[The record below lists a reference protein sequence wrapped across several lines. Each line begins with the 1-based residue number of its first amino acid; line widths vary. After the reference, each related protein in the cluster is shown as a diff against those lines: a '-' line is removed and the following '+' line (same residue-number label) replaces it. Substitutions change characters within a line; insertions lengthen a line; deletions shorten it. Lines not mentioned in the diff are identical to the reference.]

1 MRIMNYSQ
9 ASNLILKNP
18 DSAYTYKCLRWF
30 LIWRRFACLVNTL
43 HLKLFL
49 FSLYKSVLWE
59 EKKAKYSE
67 CTGKKEIFPSMVRK
81 HFCLIS
87 QRKPLSLSLSLSFLQ
102 ICYKDN
108 FMSVRCKVENFSQK
122 TTVLYVKNNLAFSQT
137 SILPIETLPL
147 ERKVPK

>member
-1 MRIMNYSQ
+1 M
-9 ASNLILKNP
+9 
-18 DSAYTYKCLRWF
+18 
-30 LIWRRFACLVNTL
+30 VNTL

-59 EKKAKYSE
+59 EKKAKKYSE

-87 QRKPLSLSLSLSFLQ
+87 QRKPLSLSLSLSLSFLQ

-137 SILPIETLPL
+137 SILPTETLPL